1 MRFWGAFGSRLNCVS
16 DVNYPTTSDESEIIR
31 TSSFQNVDV
40 RFLGR
45 TARSRRISLVFVKFL
60 NESPVDRLLRSH
72 NPEKNPKTKNGERRL
87 EQRLRLQN
95 CNPRRQRGRF
105 LETRAGI
112 FSKKFQS
119 YFLLNRKISPILT
132 KQRNTCGS

>member
-1 MRFWGAFGSRLNCVS
+1 M
-16 DVNYPTTSDESEIIR
+16 
-31 TSSFQNVDV
+31 
-40 RFLGR
+40 
-45 TARSRRISLVFVKFL
+45 FVKFL

-72 NPEKNPKTKNGERRL
+72 NPEKNPKTKKGERRL

-119 YFLLNRKISPILT
+119 YYLLNQKILPILT
-132 KQRNTCGS
+132 KRGNVYDSRLVK